1 MRAKNYFFE
10 QQESNDC
17 AVACIAMICKYYKK
31 DFSIMKIKDILGTDI
46 KGTSVKA
53 LHHGAEEMGFE
64 VKTVRI
70 TRDVIGENFTL
81 PAICHVKTAE
91 GASHFIVLSK
101 TTDKYVKIL
110 DPAKGIIKE
119 TIDDFF
125 EYFDGLILLLYPGYK
140 FYNNN
145 SFDKNNLLK
154 NYIKLIMPQKRLFFV
169 AFIVSIFLT
178 LLGILFS
185 MFNKILLDEVLPYE
199 ESKMLVWYT
208 IGFGLVLLSRILLEA
223 IRQHIILYLSQR
235 LDLPLMLGYFNHV
248 FKLPIDFFGKR
259 KIGDVTTRFQDAF
272 TVKDIITNTALTLI
286 MDIIFAIASMI
297 MLVIMSWKLFMV
309 LFVVTILSVILIYI
323 YKGIFKKIN
332 KMRLEQVSRVNSSI
346 IEGLK
351 CIETIKTNSYENTT
365 MDKLEVQYVK
375 SLKIFFK
382 QGFYGNIEHSISSL
396 ITGFGNLIMMSL
408 GVYFAIKGEITIGGV
423 LAFFT
428 IANYF
433 LDPIGRL
440 VNLQLS
446 IEEANVSFKRLEEI
460 YELEEEENKELCLQN
475 VDEIH
480 NINMRD
486 VSFRYGK
493 RELVLDSINL
503 KIDRGMKVAIV
514 GESGSGKTT
523 LSKLLLKL
531 YSIERG
537 SIEFDGLDLSNINAF
552 SLRSRIGYVPQ
563 TIELFSGSIIDNLR
577 VGKPDA
583 TLDEIKN
590 ACRITGC
597 EKFISKLPYGYDT
610 FLDENGGGLSG
621 GEKQRLAL
629 ARAIVKKPKFLIL
642 DEPTSSLDLNTENE
656 ILDFIFNKQKDVSI
670 LIIAHRLSTIK
681 NCDLIVVLSEGKIIE
696 SGKHDNLMEKNGT
709 YSKLWNI
716 QSGNIVFNE
725 EKNEESLDFDEY
737 VEYR

>member
-1 MRAKNYFFE
+1 M
-10 QQESNDC
+10 
-17 AVACIAMICKYYKK
+17 
-31 DFSIMKIKDILGTDI
+31 
-46 KGTSVKA
+46 
-53 LHHGAEEMGFE
+53 
-64 VKTVRI
+64 
-70 TRDVIGENFTL
+70 
-81 PAICHVKTAE
+81 
-91 GASHFIVLSK
+91 
-101 TTDKYVKIL
+101 
-110 DPAKGIIKE
+110 
-119 TIDDFF
+119 
-125 EYFDGLILLLYPGYK
+125 LLYPGYK

-154 NYIKLIMPQKRLFFV
+154 NDSKLIMPQKRVFFV

-223 IRQHIILYLSQR
+223 IRQHIILCLSQR

-460 YELEEEENKELCLQN
+460 YELEEEENKELCL
-475 VDEIH
+475 
-480 NINMRD
+480 
-486 VSFRYGK
+486 
-493 RELVLDSINL
+493 
-503 KIDRGMKVAIV
+503 
-514 GESGSGKTT
+514 
-523 LSKLLLKL
+523 
-531 YSIERG
+531 
-537 SIEFDGLDLSNINAF
+537 
-552 SLRSRIGYVPQ
+552 
-563 TIELFSGSIIDNLR
+563 
-577 VGKPDA
+577 
-583 TLDEIKN
+583 
-590 ACRITGC
+590 
-597 EKFISKLPYGYDT
+597 
-610 FLDENGGGLSG
+610 
-621 GEKQRLAL
+621 
-629 ARAIVKKPKFLIL
+629 
-642 DEPTSSLDLNTENE
+642 
-656 ILDFIFNKQKDVSI
+656 
-670 LIIAHRLSTIK
+670 
-681 NCDLIVVLSEGKIIE
+681 
-696 SGKHDNLMEKNGT
+696 
-709 YSKLWNI
+709 
-716 QSGNIVFNE
+716 
-725 EKNEESLDFDEY
+725 
-737 VEYR
+737 

>member
-1 MRAKNYFFE
+1 
-10 QQESNDC
+10 
-17 AVACIAMICKYYKK
+17 
-31 DFSIMKIKDILGTDI
+31 
-46 KGTSVKA
+46 
-53 LHHGAEEMGFE
+53 
-64 VKTVRI
+64 
-70 TRDVIGENFTL
+70 
-81 PAICHVKTAE
+81 
-91 GASHFIVLSK
+91 
-101 TTDKYVKIL
+101 
-110 DPAKGIIKE
+110 
-119 TIDDFF
+119 
-125 EYFDGLILLLYPGYK
+125 
-140 FYNNN
+140 
-145 SFDKNNLLK
+145 
-154 NYIKLIMPQKRLFFV
+154 
-169 AFIVSIFLT
+169 
-178 LLGILFS
+178 
-185 MFNKILLDEVLPYE
+185 
-199 ESKMLVWYT
+199 
-208 IGFGLVLLSRILLEA
+208 
-223 IRQHIILYLSQR
+223 
-235 LDLPLMLGYFNHV
+235 
-248 FKLPIDFFGKR
+248 
-259 KIGDVTTRFQDAF
+259 
-272 TVKDIITNTALTLI
+272 
-286 MDIIFAIASMI
+286 
-297 MLVIMSWKLFMV
+297 
-309 LFVVTILSVILIYI
+309 
-323 YKGIFKKIN
+323 
-332 KMRLEQVSRVNSSI
+332 
-346 IEGLK
+346 
-351 CIETIKTNSYENTT
+351 
-365 MDKLEVQYVK
+365 
-375 SLKIFFK
+375 
-382 QGFYGNIEHSISSL
+382 
-396 ITGFGNLIMMSL
+396 
-408 GVYFAIKGEITIGGV
+408 
-423 LAFFT
+423 
-428 IANYF
+428 
-433 LDPIGRL
+433 
-440 VNLQLS
+440 
-446 IEEANVSFKRLEEI
+446 
-460 YELEEEENKELCLQN
+460 
-475 VDEIH
+475 
-480 NINMRD
+480 MRD